1 MKKYILMFIFVF
13 ILSFF
18 IKIPKYVELNE
29 IKIIK
34 KIEVNCINKYSI
46 LLVEIEPIKKD
57 NGISYKYKKYHKIG
71 NNFINT
77 IKSIE
82 KSNKKY
88 FYYKSAKLKI
98 NGCKNKKE
106 IENYFSISD

>member
-1 MKKYILMFIFVF
+1 MKKYLLMFLLIF

-34 KIEVNCINKYSI
+34 NIEVNCINNYSV
-46 LLVEIEPIKKD
+46 LLVEIIPIKKD
-57 NGISYKYKKYHKIG
+57 NGISYKYKKYHKLG
-71 NNFINT
+71 NSFLET

-98 NGCKNKKE
+98 DGCLNKKE
-106 IENYFSISD
+106 IEKYFSTSY